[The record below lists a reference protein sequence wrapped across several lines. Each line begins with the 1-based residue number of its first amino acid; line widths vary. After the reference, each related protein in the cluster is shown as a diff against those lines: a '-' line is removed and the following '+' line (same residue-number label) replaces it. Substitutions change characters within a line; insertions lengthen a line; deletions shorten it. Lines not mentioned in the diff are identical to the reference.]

1 MVARQLNSLR
11 PPFTRVDWFALVT
24 VLLIHASLVAVPFT
38 FTRGALGVFLGLHC
52 LSGCVGIS
60 FGYHRLLTHRAVRV
74 ARPVEMLV
82 AVCGCLAWQLSPID
96 WVATHRR
103 HHSNTDRPD
112 DPHSP
117 HPSFWWGH
125 LGWLM
130 LQDGERRDTGT
141 ARRYAPE
148 LLADPFYRFLQWSY
162 PFYQLLLG
170 LGLYEWGGWS
180 FVVWGIA
187 LRLVVVWHGTWLV
200 NSATHKWGYRRFS
213 TKDHST
219 NLWWVALLTYGEGWH
234 NNHHGDPRAA
244 VYGRRWWEIDP
255 TWALIR
261 LLEVLRL
268 AWDVHRPRRAET
280 ARPSA

>member
-1 MVARQLNSLR
+1 MITRQSDLWRAR
-11 PPFTRVDWFALVT
+11 FTRVDWIVLAAVLV
-24 VLLIHASLVAVPFT
+24 LHASLVAVPFT
-38 FTRGALGVFLGLHC
+38 FTWGALGVFLGLHW

-60 FGYHRLLTHRAVRV
+60 LGYHRLLTHRAIRV
-74 ARPVEMLV
+74 ARPVEWLV
-82 AVCGCLAWQLSPID
+82 ALCGCLAWQGSPID
-96 WVATHRR
+96 WVATHRK
-103 HHSNTDRPD
+103 HHSKTDRPG

-125 LGWLM
+125 MGWLIKPEGVRC
-130 LQDGERRDTGT
+130 D
-141 ARRYAPE
+141 AAIAPRYAPD
-148 LLADPFYRFLQWSY
+148 LVDNPFYRFLQWSY
-162 PFYQLLLG
+162 PVYQVLLG
-170 LGLYEWGGWS
+170 VGLYLWGGWS

-200 NSATHKWGYRRFS
+200 NSGAHMWGYRRFA

-244 VYGRRWWEIDP
+244 IYGRRWWEIDP

-261 LLEVLRL
+261 LLEVVRL
-268 AWDVHRPRRAET
+268 AREVHRPRRAE
-280 ARPSA
+280 AGRSLA